1 MKRDVVTTSCFAIL
15 GRILGFLIPFI
26 IAATYGV
33 DHETDAFF
41 LAYAVIVAIQMVIG
55 NAFEIA
61 VVPYIAELS
70 SQKRDTKGFLGSVIV
85 RSSVAITI
93 LTVLLIVGLYTALSP
108 ESFDAPT
115 LDLGASLLVEMLPI
129 ALFTV
134 WTSTINGAL
143 NANKRFKIPALS
155 PFFRSSVTIAFVIL
169 FDEKLGIHSV
179 ALGYTLGEL
188 FRFVVSLSF
197 YVYAIGTIR
206 LGWEL
211 EDTART
217 FFKSVAYQTAGMAIV
232 CGLPLA
238 GQIIALYTG
247 TGKLSLY
254 SYAER
259 LRNIPVMLFFS
270 GVLPVVFSH
279 WSNEFSHKGDRVNL
293 DSKKKVVVR
302 LGLVAVACSV
312 LLILLRL
319 PVSRLVFDHGAFS
332 EENLGPV
339 STIFAIMI
347 AALAFDVMGLLCT
360 RILIILRRDR
370 VFLELT
376 AARLAVAI
384 ISSIIL
390 LEEFGVYGIASG
402 FALANGLYAAISYRK
417 VFGRQG

>member
-1 MKRDVVTTSCFAIL
+1 M
-15 GRILGFLIPFI
+15 
-26 IAATYGV
+26 
-33 DHETDAFF
+33 
-41 LAYAVIVAIQMVIG
+41 
-55 NAFEIA
+55 
-61 VVPYIAELS
+61 
-70 SQKRDTKGFLGSVIV
+70 
-85 RSSVAITI
+85 
-93 LTVLLIVGLYTALSP
+93 
-108 ESFDAPT
+108 
-115 LDLGASLLVEMLPI
+115 
-129 ALFTV
+129 
-134 WTSTINGAL
+134 
-143 NANKRFKIPALS
+143 
-155 PFFRSSVTIAFVIL
+155 
-169 FDEKLGIHSV
+169 
-179 ALGYTLGEL
+179 
-188 FRFVVSLSF
+188 SF